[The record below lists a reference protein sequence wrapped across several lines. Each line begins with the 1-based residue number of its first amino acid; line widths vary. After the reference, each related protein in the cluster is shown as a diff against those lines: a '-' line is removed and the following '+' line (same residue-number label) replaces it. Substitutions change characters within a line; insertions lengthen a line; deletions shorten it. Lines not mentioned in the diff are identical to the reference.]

1 MSAPDPSSPA
11 TKLPKPGE
19 TFTLQQVVDWL
30 DGRLLAG
37 DPSLELQRLAGIHD
51 AGPGDLTF
59 LASEKYG
66 AGFNRCRGSA
76 ALVQHEFDPAKAPAD
91 MALVAVNRPGAA
103 FNHLIDLL
111 IRPHAPKTEA
121 HTGVHA
127 SASIGEEVDFFPS
140 DVTIGPHAVI
150 ESGAVIGRGC
160 RIGPGAFVGRN
171 ARLGRD
177 CVLHA
182 NASVYHGCV
191 LGDRVVLHA
200 GCVIGADGFGYELR
214 DGRHV
219 KIDQLGIVQ
228 LDDDVEVGSC
238 TTIDRARF
246 GRTWIGE
253 GTKIDNLVQIGHN
266 CVIGRHCIIVAQAG
280 MAGSTR
286 VGDYCVIAAQTG
298 IAGHLEI
305 TSQVTLGARSG
316 VSKSVLE
323 PGVYTGYPLLPLKES
338 MKMTVLQRRLPELQR
353 SLQRIER
360 QLQEP

>member
-1 MSAPDPSSPA
+1 MTVRSENPSPTGA
-11 TKLPKPGE
+11 A
-19 TFTLQQVVDWL
+19 FTLADVLGWTGGELVRG
-30 DGRLLAG
+30 DGSVTLH
-37 DPSLELQRLAGIHD
+37 RLAGIHD
-51 AGPGDLTF
+51 AGSGDLTF
-59 LASEKYG
+59 LASERYS
-66 AGFNRCRGSA
+66 AGFDRCRATA
-76 ALVQHEFDPAKAPAD
+76 ALVGRGFDAAKAPSA
-91 MALVAVNRPGAA
+91 MPLVAVEHPGRA

-111 IRPHAPKTEA
+111 IRPHVPKPGP
-121 HTGVHA
+121 HSGVHV
-127 SASIGEEVDFFPS
+127 SASIADDVEFFPS
-140 DVTIGPHAVI
+140 EVSIGPHVVI
-150 ESGAVIGRGC
+150 EPGAVIGRGC
-160 RIGPGAFVGRN
+160 RIGAGAFIGQS
-171 ARLGRD
+171 ARLGEN
-177 CVLHA
+177 CVLHP
-182 NASVYHGCV
+182 NSSVYHGCV
-191 LGDRVVLHA
+191 LGDRVTLHS

-214 DGRHV
+214 EGRHV

-305 TSQVTLGARSG
+305 TSQVTLGGRSG

-323 PGVYTGYPLLPLKES
+323 PGVYTGYPLLPIKES
-338 MKMTVLQRRLPELQR
+338 MKATVIQRRLPDMQR
-353 SLQRIER
+353 ALADIGER
-360 QLQEP
+360 VRRLEETK